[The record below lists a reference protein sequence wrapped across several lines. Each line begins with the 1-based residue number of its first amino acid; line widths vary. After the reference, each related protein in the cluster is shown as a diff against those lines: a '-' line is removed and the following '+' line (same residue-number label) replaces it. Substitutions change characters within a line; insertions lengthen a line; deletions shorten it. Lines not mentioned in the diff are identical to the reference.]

1 MKHLSIKARVTLWYT
16 TFMLIFMAVAV
27 FCLLLLSS
35 RISQRHAREIL
46 SNVVTDA
53 VRDVHFRYGE
63 LDTEDMDFYRD
74 GVSIFIYDTSG
85 YLLAPQI
92 NLGIQADSVLQDQVV
107 RKVQTGGPQQM
118 IYHLYAIQSGT
129 PFWVRGV
136 ISLAEADL
144 AFASIRYLVL
154 LGMPLFIL
162 LAALGGF
169 AVTRRAFVPVVQ
181 IVEAAE
187 QINTGTDLSRRI
199 PEGQRKDELS
209 RLSRAI
215 NQMLS
220 RLQESFDRERR
231 FTSDVSHELRTP
243 LSVIRSQCEYAL
255 SPESDCAQREEAL
268 GSILRHTRRMTDMV
282 SQLLLLSRGENG
294 TFQPNLT
301 QVDLSRLISMTV
313 MDLEPAAESAKLT
326 VETEIQSDVSLSCD
340 ETLMSRL
347 ITNLLT
353 NAIRY
358 NRPGG
363 RIQVS
368 LKMTEVS
375 NRESRE
381 GGMSQEQ
388 KADQEQHGAIP
399 AAIIQVSDTGIGIP
413 KEKLPK
419 IWDRFY
425 RADSSRSS
433 EGTGLGLSMV
443 RWIAQVHGGWVQ
455 AESTEGHGS
464 VFTVYIPF

>member
-16 TFMLIFMAVAV
+16 TFMLIFMAVTV

-35 RISQRHAREIL
+35 RISQRRTREIL

-92 NLGIQADSVLQDQVV
+92 NLGLQADSVLQDQVI
-107 RKVQTGGPQQM
+107 RRVQVGGTPQM
-118 IYHLYAIQSGT
+118 IYDLYAVQDNT
-129 PFWVRGV
+129 AFWVRGV
-136 ISLAEADL
+136 VSMAEADL

-169 AVTRRAFVPVVQ
+169 AVTRRAFVPVIQ

-187 QINTGTDLSRRI
+187 QINTGTDLSLRI

-243 LSVIRSQCEYAL
+243 LAVIRSQCEYAL
-255 SPESDCAQREEAL
+255 SPDSDCAQREEAL

-294 TFQPNLT
+294 TFKPNLT
-301 QVDLSRLISMTV
+301 QVDLSRLIAMAA
-313 MDLEPAAESAKLT
+313 MDLEPAAESAGLAM
-326 VETEIQSDVSLSCD
+326 ETEIQPGVSLSCD
-340 ETLMSRL
+340 ETLMIRL

-358 NRPGG
+358 NKPGG

-368 LKMTEVS
+368 LKTAEVTD
-375 NRESRE
+375 RE
-381 GGMSQEQ
+381 GQTEGISPAREQ
-388 KADQEQHGAIP
+388 NAAIP
-399 AAIIQVSDTGIGIP
+399 AAVIQVSDTGIGIP

-443 RWIAQVHGGWVQ
+443 RWIAQVHKGWVQ
-455 AESTEGHGS
+455 AESVEGHGS
-464 VFTVYIPF
+464 VFTVYLPYKS

>member
-16 TFMLIFMAVAV
+16 TFMLIFMAVSV

-35 RISQRHAREIL
+35 RISSRRTRELL
-46 SNVVTDA
+46 SDVVTDA
-53 VRDVHFRYGE
+53 VSSVQFRYGE
-63 LDTEDMDFYRD
+63 LETEDMDFYRN

-85 YLLAPQI
+85 YLLAPRI
-92 NLGIQADSVLQDQVV
+92 NLGVQADSVLQDQTARLV
-107 RKVQTGGPQQM
+107 RVNGTPQM
-118 IYHLYAIQSGT
+118 IYDLYAVRDNT

-136 ISLAEADL
+136 VSMAESDL
-144 AFASIRYLVL
+144 TYGSIRYLIL

-162 LAALGGF
+162 IAALGGF

-199 PEGQRKDELS
+199 PEGQRRDELS

-215 NQMLS
+215 NRMLS

-255 SPESDCAQREEAL
+255 SPESDCTQKEEAL
-268 GSILRHTRRMTDMV
+268 SSILRQTRRMTDMV

-313 MDLEPAAESAKLT
+313 MDLEPAAESAALT
-326 VETEIQSDVSLSCD
+326 VEAEIQPDVSLSCD
-340 ETLMSRL
+340 ETLMNRL

-368 LKMTEVS
+368 LKTADVPD
-375 NRESRE
+375 RE
-381 GGMSQEQ
+381 GQEGGISQEQ
-388 KADQEQHGAIP
+388 KAAWGQNGAIP
-399 AAIIQVSDTGIGIP
+399 AAVIQVSDTGIGIP

-425 RADSSRSS
+425 RADPSRSS

>member
-1 MKHLSIKARVTLWYT
+1 M
-16 TFMLIFMAVAV
+16 
-27 FCLLLLSS
+27 
-35 RISQRHAREIL
+35 
-46 SNVVTDA
+46 
-53 VRDVHFRYGE
+53 
-63 LDTEDMDFYRD
+63 
-74 GVSIFIYDTSG
+74 
-85 YLLAPQI
+85 
-92 NLGIQADSVLQDQVV
+92 
-107 RKVQTGGPQQM
+107 
-118 IYHLYAIQSGT
+118 
-129 PFWVRGV
+129 
-136 ISLAEADL
+136 
-144 AFASIRYLVL
+144 
-154 LGMPLFIL
+154 
-162 LAALGGF
+162 
-169 AVTRRAFVPVVQ
+169 PVVQ

-255 SPESDCAQREEAL
+255 SPDSDCAQKEEAL
-268 GSILRHTRRMTDMV
+268 GAILRHTRRMTDMV

-294 TFQPNLT
+294 TFKPNLA
-301 QVDLSRLISMTV
+301 QVDLSRLIAMAA
-313 MDLEPAAESAKLT
+313 MDLEPAAESAGLSM
-326 VETEIQSDVSLSCD
+326 ETEIQPDISLSCD

-363 RIQVS
+363 HIQVS
-368 LKMTEVS
+368 LKTENSSAVI
-375 NRESRE
+375 R
-381 GGMSQEQ
+381 
-388 KADQEQHGAIP
+388 
-399 AAIIQVSDTGIGIP
+399 VSDTGIGIP
-413 KEKLPK
+413 KEALSK

-433 EGTGLGLSMV
+433 EGSGLGLSMV
-443 RWIAQVHGGWVQ
+443 RWIAQVHKGQVQ
-455 AESTEGHGS
+455 AESVEGHGS
-464 VFTVYIPF
+464 VFTVYLPF